1 MTLFKSTFTKTLA
14 SSNMANLKF
23 NFNIEVLVDIDKLKE
38 KYPNYRFNYSS
49 PYQFI
54 ESLINDIEKDYME
67 EYGYSIKM
75 VDDLEDA

>member
-1 MTLFKSTFTKTLA
+1 MS
-14 SSNMANLKF
+14 NLKF
-23 NFNIEVLVDIDKLKE
+23 NFNVEILIDMDKLKE
-38 KYPNYRFNYSS
+38 KYPNYRFNYSN

-75 VDDLEDA
+75 IDEPEED

>member
-1 MTLFKSTFTKTLA
+1 
-14 SSNMANLKF
+14 MANLKF
-23 NFNIEVLVDIDKLKE
+23 NFNVEVLVDIDKLKE
-38 KYPNYRFNYSS
+38 NYPNYRFNYSS

-75 VDDLEDA
+75 VDEPEE

>member
-1 MTLFKSTFTKTLA
+1 
-14 SSNMANLKF
+14 MANIKF
-23 NFNIEVLVDIDKLKE
+23 NFNVEILIDMDKLKQN
-38 KYPNYRFNYSS
+38 YPNYQFNYSN

-75 VDDLEDA
+75 IDEPEEE

>member
-1 MTLFKSTFTKTLA
+1 
-14 SSNMANLKF
+14 MANLKF

-38 KYPNYRFNYSS
+38 KYPNYRFNYST

-67 EYGYSIKM
+67 EYGYSIKI
-75 VDDLEDA
+75 VDEPEDT